1 MAGFIGRVL
10 RCAVMLPF
18 LLALPAAAAE
28 PGAPKSVKDEAS
40 WLDMRASELLGKEV
54 ASPDG
59 KALGE
64 IEDMIVDVRR
74 GAVQH
79 VVLSF
84 GGVADV
90 GDKLFVFPVNAF
102 KRDEHRDRI
111 VVDVQPDQLKQ
122 SRGFTRENWPFDPP
136 LSRASKLRGANV
148 KDAAGKAVGE
158 IEDLEVNFG
167 TGRIERVWLAPDG
180 RKGPQ
185 DKRALPVSA
194 FSFSERGDEVRLKK

>member
-1 MAGFIGRVL
+1 MRALIR
-10 RCAVMLPF
+10 RA
-18 LLALPAAAAE
+18 LLAALLIPAFCALPAWGGEDATKD
-28 PGAPKSVKDEAS
+28 PKT
-40 WLDMRASELLGKEV
+40 WLDLRTSELIGKKV

-102 KRDEHRDRI
+102 KRDENRDRI
-111 VVDVQPDQLKQ
+111 VVNVQPEQLKR
-122 SRGFTRENWPFDPP
+122 SRGFDRSNWPFDPP
-136 LSRASKLRGANV
+136 LARASKLRGKNV
-148 KDAAGKAVGE
+148 KDARGKAVGE
-158 IEDLEVNFG
+158 IEDLEVNLG
-167 TGRIERVWLAPDG
+167 TGRIGRVWLAQDG
-180 RKGPQ
+180 RKGPE
-185 DKRALPVSA
+185 DKRALPLAA
-194 FSFSERGDEVRLKK
+194 FSISGERGEEVVLRR